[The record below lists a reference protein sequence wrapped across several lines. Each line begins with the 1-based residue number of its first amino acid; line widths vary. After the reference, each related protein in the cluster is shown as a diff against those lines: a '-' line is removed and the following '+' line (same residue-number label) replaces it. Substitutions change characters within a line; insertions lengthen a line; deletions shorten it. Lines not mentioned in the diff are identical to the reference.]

1 MKHKVLVVAA
11 HPDDEIL
18 GCGGTIVKHCK
29 NGDEVRIL
37 IMAEGLTSRGMHR
50 DVVGNSEALDV
61 LHASSH
67 KAARI
72 MGVGEV
78 KLLSF
83 PDNRMDSIDLLD
95 VVKQIELVIDEYK
108 PDIVYTHHAGDVNI
122 DHKITH
128 EAVVTAC
135 RPLPGQFVKTLLFF
149 ETVSSTE
156 WQMSVVNKVF
166 MPNWFVNIA
175 EEFDKKI
182 EALKCYESEMRE
194 YPHSR
199 SYKAVEILA
208 KYRGFCVGKEYVE
221 AFEVGRSMFD

>member
-1 MKHKVLVVAA
+1 MNHKVLVVAA

-18 GCGGTIVKHCK
+18 GCGGTIIKHCK

-37 IMAEGLTSRGMHR
+37 IMAEGLTSRRMRR
-50 DVVGNSEALDV
+50 DVVGNSKALEE
-61 LHASSH
+61 LHANSH
-67 KAARI
+67 KVAQI
-72 MGVGEV
+72 MGASEV

-83 PDNRMDSIDLLD
+83 PDNRMDSVDLLD
-95 VVKQIELVIDEYK
+95 VVKQIELVVDEYK

-122 DHKITH
+122 DHRITH

-135 RPLPGQFVKTLLFF
+135 RPMPGQTVTTLLFF
-149 ETVSSTE
+149 ETLSNTE
-156 WQMSVVNKVF
+156 WQMPAVDKAF
-166 MPNWFVNIA
+166 MPNWFVDIA

-199 SYKAVEILA
+199 SYEAVKMLA
-208 KYRGFCVGKEYVE
+208 NYRGFCVGKKFVE
-221 AFEVGRSMFD
+221 SFEVGRNVIN